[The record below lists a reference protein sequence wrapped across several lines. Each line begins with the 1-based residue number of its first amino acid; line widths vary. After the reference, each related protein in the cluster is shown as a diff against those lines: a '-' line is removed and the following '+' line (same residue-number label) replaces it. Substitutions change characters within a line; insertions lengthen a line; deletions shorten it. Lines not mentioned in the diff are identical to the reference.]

1 MGFRGLHLFVRLR
14 LRLWLALALLA
25 TGFAA
30 AGESPPVAGGAQAL
44 GRKSVLV
51 LHSFNYNLPSYVAID
66 ASLTTAFVSSG
77 IEFNN
82 LYFEFM
88 DLARN
93 PAADYRADLAKV
105 YREKFKNRSIDLVVT
120 IHPDALQFL
129 LEEAPDL
136 FPGLPVIS
144 VLGTAYPIEHSDPRR
159 PLVVMPFSTDVA
171 ATVRNMTALQPGT
184 RRLVVVSGSSRMDQR
199 LAARVKAEI
208 DALPPGLEVEHLAG
222 IPMPAI
228 LERVAALPPG
238 SAILYTSLYSDGTDA
253 TFQPVAAARAISAA
267 ASAPVFGLHETLLGD
282 HGVVGG
288 TLLDQGAEGERA
300 VGVALEILQGR
311 LPSTPL
317 TILPAPLVPMYDW
330 RQLERWQ
337 LDVSA
342 LPPETVFLNRPES
355 FWRVHREFAAAAAA
369 LFILQAALIAALLVQ
384 RRRRRKA
391 EDSLR
396 EKNEEL
402 DRFFSMS
409 LDLLCIADAGG
420 RFLRLNPAW
429 EKTLGYRMDEL
440 VARPFLEL
448 VHPEELLATREA
460 MRELSAQGRIA
471 DFTNRYRSRDGGYRH
486 MMWSAAAAGNL
497 IYAAARDVTE
507 LIKAEAVIR
516 ESEREL
522 QSLTGR
528 LILGQEA
535 ERRRL
540 ARELHDDL
548 SQRLAALAIEVGK
561 TEAAVENADD
571 PIRRPLRELRDQ
583 TIRIAGDVHD
593 ISRRLHPSILDDLGL
608 ARAVEAECARF
619 AQREDVEVDFSAL
632 GVPERVPP
640 EVALAL
646 YRIVQEGL
654 ANVAKH
660 ACARRV
666 NVSLH
671 ADDAALHLTVADDG
685 LGFDRAEVR
694 RKPGLGLSSIRERVR
709 LVRGRHRIDSRP
721 GSGTTIEVVA
731 PLAAGEATAETG
743 KEP

>member
-1 MGFRGLHLFVRLR
+1 
-14 LRLWLALALLA
+14 
-25 TGFAA
+25 
-30 AGESPPVAGGAQAL
+30 
-44 GRKSVLV
+44 
-51 LHSFNYNLPSYVAID
+51 
-66 ASLTTAFVSSG
+66 
-77 IEFNN
+77 
-82 LYFEFM
+82 
-88 DLARN
+88 
-93 PAADYRADLAKV
+93 
-105 YREKFKNRSIDLVVT
+105 
-120 IHPDALQFL
+120 
-129 LEEAPDL
+129 
-136 FPGLPVIS
+136 
-144 VLGTAYPIEHSDPRR
+144 
-159 PLVVMPFSTDVA
+159 
-171 ATVRNMTALQPGT
+171 
-184 RRLVVVSGSSRMDQR
+184 MDQR
-199 LAARVKAEI
+199 LAARVKAEF
-208 DALPPGLEVEHLAG
+208 DALPPGLDVEYLSG

-228 LERVAALPPG
+228 LERVAALPRG
-238 SAILYTSLYSDGTDA
+238 SAILYTSLYSDGTGA

-311 LPSTPL
+311 LPSEPL
-317 TILPAPLVPMYDW
+317 TVLPAPLVPMYDW
-330 RQLERWQ
+330 RQLQRWK
-337 LDVSA
+337 LDASA
-342 LPPETVFLNRPES
+342 LPPGAVFLNRPES
-355 FWRVHREFAAAAAA
+355 FWRAHRELAAAAAA
-369 LFILQAALIAALLVQ
+369 LFLLQSALIAALLVQ

-396 EKNEEL
+396 EKKEEL

-409 LDLLCIADAGG
+409 LDLLCIADADG

-429 EKTLGYRMDEL
+429 EKTLGYRLDEL
-440 VARPFLEL
+440 VARPFLDL
-448 VHPEELLATREA
+448 VHPEDLPSTRAA

-471 DFTNRYRSRDGGYRH
+471 DFTNRYRSRDGGYRQ
-486 MMWSAAAAGNL
+486 MMWSAAAAGRL
-497 IYAAARDVTE
+497 VYAAARDVTE
-507 LIKAEAVIR
+507 RLKAEAVIR
-516 ESEREL
+516 ESQREL

-548 SQRLAALAIEVGK
+548 SQRLAALAIEAGR
-561 TEAAVENADD
+561 TEAAVGDADA
-571 PIRRPLRELRDQ
+571 PILRPLRELRDQ

-593 ISRRLHPSILDDLGL
+593 LSRRLHPSILDDLGL
-608 ARAVEAECARF
+608 AKAVEAECARF
-619 AQREDVEVDFSAL
+619 AKREGVEVDFAL
-632 GVPERVPP
+632 QGLPERVPA

-666 NVSLH
+666 NVSLR

-694 RKPGLGLSSIRERVR
+694 RRPGLGLSSIRERVR
-709 LVRGRHRIDSRP
+709 LMRGRHRIDSRP

-731 PLAAGEATAETG
+731 PLAAGETTAATG

>member
-1 MGFRGLHLFVRLR
+1 MRRGCLHLILQMRF
-14 LRLWLALALLA
+14 WLALVLLA
-25 TGFAA
+25 
-30 AGESPPVAGGAQAL
+30 AGANPSAAGGAQAL

-66 ASLTTAFVSSG
+66 ASLSKAFVASG

-93 PAADYRADLAKV
+93 PGAGYRADLAKV
-105 YREKFKNRSIDLVVT
+105 YREKFRDRPIDLVIT

-129 LEEAPDL
+129 LDDAPDL

-144 VLGTAYPIEHSDPRR
+144 VLGTAYPIEHSDPTR
-159 PLVVMPFSTDVA
+159 PLIVLPFSTDVA
-171 ATVRNMTALQPGT
+171 ATVRNIAALQPGT

-199 LAARVKAEI
+199 LAARVRAEI
-208 DALPPGLEVEHLAG
+208 DALPTGLDVEHLAG

-228 LERVAALPPG
+228 LERVAALPPV
-238 SAILYTSLYSDGTDA
+238 SAILYTSLYSDGTGA

-300 VGVALEILQGR
+300 VEVALEILRGR
-311 LPSTPL
+311 LPSEPL
-317 TILPAPLVPMYDW
+317 TVLPAPLVPMYDW
-330 RQLERWQ
+330 RQLERWK
-337 LDVSA
+337 LDASA
-342 LPPETVFLNRPES
+342 LPPGTVFLNRPES
-355 FWRVHREFAAAAAA
+355 FWRAHRELAAAAAA
-369 LFILQAALIAALLVQ
+369 LFLLQSALIAALLAQ
-384 RRRRRKA
+384 RRSRR
-391 EDSLR
+391 
-396 EKNEEL
+396 
-402 DRFFSMS
+402 
-409 LDLLCIADAGG
+409 
-420 RFLRLNPAW
+420 
-429 EKTLGYRMDEL
+429 
-440 VARPFLEL
+440 
-448 VHPEELLATREA
+448 
-460 MRELSAQGRIA
+460 
-471 DFTNRYRSRDGGYRH
+471 
-486 MMWSAAAAGNL
+486 
-497 IYAAARDVTE
+497 
-507 LIKAEAVIR
+507 KAEAVIR

-548 SQRLAALAIEVGK
+548 SQRLAALAIEAGR
-561 TEAAVENADD
+561 TEAAVGDAND
-571 PIRRPLRELRDQ
+571 PILGPLRELRDQ

-608 ARAVEAECARF
+608 SKAVEAECARF
-619 AQREDVEVDFSAL
+619 AKREGVEVDFSAQGL
-632 GVPERVPP
+632 PERVPP
-640 EVALAL
+640 EAALAL

-654 ANVAKH
+654 NNVAKH

-666 NVSLH
+666 TVRLCV
-671 ADDAALHLTVADDG
+671 ADASLHLTVADDG
-685 LGFDRAEVR
+685 LGFDRTEVR

-709 LVRGRHRIDSRP
+709 LVRGRHRIDSRAEA
-721 GSGTTIEVVA
+721 GTTIEVAV
-731 PLAAGEATAETG
+731 PLTAATAGPSGTEEQ
-743 KEP
+743 KR